1 MMTKCRMGERQM
13 RVVLGK
19 GAYLIER
26 AHEQD
31 AGYDFRSPVRVVLK
45 ACDTTMI
52 DTGVHVELPPSTVG
66 MVRSRSSMHKKG
78 IITSGT
84 IDEGY
89 TGSIVVALSN
99 LSDEDYVVERGDKI
113 AQLVITPVLRPSLF
127 VVDALAETERGNGG
141 FGSTG
146 R

>member
-1 MMTKCRMGERQM
+1 MQVT
-13 RVVLGK
+13 LDP
-19 GAYLIER
+19 GAFLIER

-31 AGYDFRSPVRVVLK
+31 VGYDFRSPERVVLK

-52 DTGVHVELPPSTVG
+52 DTGVHIELPPSTVG
-66 MVRSRSSMHKKG
+66 MVRSRSSMLKRS

-89 TGSIVVALSN
+89 TGSITVVLTN
-99 LSDEDYVVERGDKI
+99 LGDEDYVVERGDKI
-113 AQLVITPVLRPSLF
+113 AQLVIAPVYRPALL
-127 VVDALAETERGNGG
+127 VVDDLTDTERGNDG

>member
-1 MMTKCRMGERQM
+1 M
-13 RVVLGK
+13 RVSLDV
-19 GAYLIER
+19 GAFLIER

-31 AGYDFRSPVRVVLK
+31 AGYDFRSPERVVVK

-52 DTGVHVELPPSTVG
+52 DTGVHIELPHSTVG
-66 MVRSRSSMHKKG
+66 MVRSRSSMFKRG

-89 TGSIVVALSN
+89 TGSIVVALTN
-99 LSDEDYVVERGDKI
+99 LGDEDYIVERGDKI
-113 AQLVITPVLRPSLF
+113 AQLVIAPIYRPALT
-127 VVDALAETERGNGG
+127 VVEQLDETERGSNG

-146 R
+146 K